1 MYVAP
6 FKDGFLFTTSNDRQL
21 FYYNFDK
28 VQTFAGG
35 DERSSRDGTALYL
48 RFYVPTV
55 KLVELDD
62 VVYVSNSFSG
72 SIKLITPL
80 KRTAEFLDA
89 LHSLAKAFSLHE
101 KYASYSLIQ
110 KMRL

>member
-21 FYYNFDK
+21 FHYNFDK

-35 DERSSRDGTALYL
+35 DERSSRDGT
-48 RFYVPTV
+48 
-55 KLVELDD
+55 
-62 VVYVSNSFSG
+62 VSNSFSG